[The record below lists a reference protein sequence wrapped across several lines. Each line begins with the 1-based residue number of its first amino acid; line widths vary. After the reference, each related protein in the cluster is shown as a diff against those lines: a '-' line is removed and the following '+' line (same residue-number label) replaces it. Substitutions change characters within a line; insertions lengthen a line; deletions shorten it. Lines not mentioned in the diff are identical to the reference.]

1 MRNDSKN
8 TRPGLL
14 LALLLTAA
22 AGSAAELPDPAAL
35 TPDRLAAYF
44 ASIRFELRAELQ
56 APRPGSV
63 PRPSQPAIA
72 AVAAVAAA
80 VAVAAPSAPR
90 LAANF

>member
-1 MRNDSKN
+1 MSDNAKI

-22 AGSAAELPDPAAL
+22 AGSAGELPDPAAL
-35 TPDRLAAYF
+35 TPERLAAYF
-44 ASIRFELRAELQ
+44 ASLRFELRAELQ

-72 AVAAVAAA
+72 AVAA
-80 VAVAAPSAPR
+80 AVAAPSAPR

>member
-1 MRNDSKN
+1 MSDNAKI

-22 AGSAAELPDPAAL
+22 AGSAGELPETAAL
-35 TPDRLAAYF
+35 TPARLAAFF

-72 AVAAVAAA
+72 AVAAA